1 MPASQYVLTNV
12 DVLGTAAILNVYSAN
27 ALTTTNLFA
36 NTLTLANAS
45 STINVIGSV
54 TASTFYGALAGSNTG
69 TFSNVYSAN
78 ALTTTNVYASNIAD
92 QTGTFGTTGQVLT
105 KAEAGTLWAAAG
117 GGSSQWTGTVG
128 TPIYYVPQVGIGSST
143 TPTSNL
149 QVTGNAYVSNALTT
163 TNLFANTL
171 TLNVNGTF
179 RASGATSLASVS
191 INSAGQL
198 VPTGAGGVATNT
210 AVGQAAMQANT
221 TGYQNT
227 AVGQA
232 AMQANTTG
240 NFNTAVGT
248 NAMLSNTTG
257 SGNTAV
263 GQNAMVNN
271 TTGQNNTAVG
281 QNAMYA
287 NTTGVANTAVG
298 DAAMYAN
305 TTGQNNTAVGTNAM
319 QANTTGQNNT
329 AVGQA
334 AMLINTTGFNNTA
347 VGMQAMLNNT
357 TGQSNTAVGQ
367 SAMRTNTTG
376 QGNTAVGQGAMR
388 NNTTGQ
394 SNTAVGSSAMY
405 NTTSN
410 NNTAVGS
417 SAMYNNTT
425 GQNNTAVG
433 QTAMYNN
440 TTGQNNTAVGEAA
453 MLNNTTGQNNVCL
466 GVNSGSDALVNIT
479 TESNYVVLG
488 NNSTA
493 TLYCK
498 TSTINTSD
506 ARDKTNVESI
516 AVGLDYVRK
525 LKPVTFNF
533 DDRGW
538 YPEGQAPDGSK
549 ACSIHRLGFLA
560 QDILAAEQELGLPFN
575 HVVNTD
581 FPEKLGI
588 APTNLIPILVKAI
601 QELEQSL
608 ATVTANISSL
618 QPPSAP
624 ANPQS
629 SP

>member
-1 MPASQYVLTNV
+1 M
-12 DVLGTAAILNVYSAN
+12 
-27 ALTTTNLFA
+27 
-36 NTLTLANAS
+36 S
-45 STINVIGSV
+45 SS
-54 TASTFYGALAGSNTG
+54 
-69 TFSNVYSAN
+69 SNVGIQ
-78 ALTTTNVYASNIAD
+78 TTSPAY
-92 QTGTFGTTGQVLT
+92 
-105 KAEAGTLWAAAG
+105 TLD
-117 GGSSQWTGTVG
+117 
-128 TPIYYVPQVGIGSST
+128 
-143 TPTSNL
+143 
-149 QVTGNAYVSNALTT
+149 
-163 TNLFANTL
+163 
-171 TLNVNGTF
+171 VNGTF
-179 RASGATSLASVS
+179 RASGSSASVY

-210 AVGQAAMQANT
+210 AVGTSAMNANT
-221 TGYQNT
+221 TGNYNTAVGQNAMQKNTTGNYNT

-240 NFNTAVGT
+240 QSNTAVGE
-248 NAMLSNTTG
+248 
-257 SGNTAV
+257 
-263 GQNAMVNN
+263 
-271 TTGQNNTAVG
+271 
-281 QNAMYA
+281 
-287 NTTGVANTAVG
+287 
-298 DAAMYAN
+298 AAMYAN
-305 TTGQNNTAVGTNAM
+305 TTGQNNTAVGF
-319 QANTTGQNNT
+319 Q
-329 AVGQA
+329 
-334 AMLINTTGFNNTA
+334 
-347 VGMQAMLNNT
+347 
-357 TGQSNTAVGQ
+357 
-367 SAMRTNTTG
+367 
-376 QGNTAVGQGAMR
+376 
-388 NNTTGQ
+388 
-394 SNTAVGSSAMY
+394 
-405 NTTSN
+405 
-410 NNTAVGS
+410 
-417 SAMYNNTT
+417 
-425 GQNNTAVG
+425 
-433 QTAMYNN
+433 
-440 TTGQNNTAVGEAA
+440 A

-466 GVNSGSDALVNIT
+466 GANSGSDAFTNIT
-479 TESNYVVLG
+479 TQSNYVILG

-493 TLYCK
+493 SLYCK
-498 TSTINTSD
+498 TGVINTSD